1 MERKVLIV
9 EDDPRIRELL
19 VREFS
24 DSGFQV
30 LATADGTS
38 ALFQL
43 GVAQPD
49 AMIVSIC
56 LPDRDGWETLRR
68 ARELSE
74 VPIIALV
81 AHDDE
86 QARIN
91 SLRPGA
97 DHSVTKPPSPRE
109 LCARV
114 SALLRRTEQ
123 MSPPLPFAP
132 IDDAPVN
139 HRHLNVGIQDAHGLD
154 AKDVIGEDY
163 QVGQLAGSQ

>member
-1 MERKVLIV
+1 VERKVLIV
-9 EDDPRIRELL
+9 EDDPRTRELL

-24 DSGFQV
+24 GSGFRV

-43 GVAQPD
+43 GIAQPH
-49 AMIVSIC
+49 AMIVSTC

-68 ARELSE
+68 ARELSD

-86 QARIN
+86 QARIS
-91 SLRPGA
+91 SLRQGA

-109 LCARV
+109 LRARV
-114 SALLRRTEQ
+114 CALLRRTKQ
-123 MSPPLPFAP
+123 MSSPPLPFVP
-132 IDDAPVN
+132 IDDPPVN
-139 HRHLNVGIQDAHGLD
+139 HRHLNLGVQDAQGLD

-163 QVGQLAGSQ
+163 